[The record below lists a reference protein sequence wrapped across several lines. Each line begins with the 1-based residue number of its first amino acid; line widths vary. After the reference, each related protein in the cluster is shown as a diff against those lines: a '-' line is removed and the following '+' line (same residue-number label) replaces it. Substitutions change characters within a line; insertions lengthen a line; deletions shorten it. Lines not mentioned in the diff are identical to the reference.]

1 MPDVAVAKAGV
12 LKCSQMDE
20 THASQDQL
28 NAILSSMAEGLI
40 AVDTSR
46 KVIIM
51 NQAAGILLRLSP
63 AEAMGKNIHEI
74 LFLQKD
80 GKDIPQNETPHE
92 RAMIDKNIITLT
104 LLDNISL
111 KNRQGQI
118 YPVSLMAA
126 PLLQKTEVT
135 GAILLFRDITK
146 EKDVDRAKTEFVS
159 LASHQLKT
167 PLSAIG
173 WYAEAMLSQE
183 VGGLNDKQKE
193 YLKNLSDSN
202 KRMVDLVNSLLNVS
216 RLELGTFL
224 VEPEPTNVSELAES
238 VLIELAPA
246 VEAKKIKLE
255 KVYAPDVPKVSLDP
269 KLARMIF
276 QNLLSNAIKY
286 TPQDGL
292 VTLAISLADEF
303 LLIRVG
309 DSGYGIPTNDQKK
322 IFTKLFRADNIRETD
337 AEGTGLGLYIIKSIV
352 ENSGGK
358 IWFDSLEGKGT
369 TFYVTLPLSGMERKA
384 GSRALS

>member
-1 MPDVAVAKAGV
+1 MDSVSAK
-12 LKCSQMDE
+12 
-20 THASQDQL
+20 QDQL

-46 KVIIM
+46 RVIIM

-63 AEAMGKNIHEI
+63 AEAQGQNLNEI

-80 GKDIPQNETPHE
+80 GRDLRVEESPYE

-104 LLDNISL
+104 LLDKISL
-111 KNRQGQI
+111 KNRHGQI

-126 PLLQKTEVT
+126 PLLLQGEVT
-135 GAILLFRDITK
+135 GGILLFRDITK
-146 EKDVDRAKTEFVS
+146 ERDVDRTKTEFVS

-167 PLSAIG
+167 PLSAIS
-173 WYAEAMLSQE
+173 WYAEAMLNEE
-183 VGGLNDKQKE
+183 VGGLNEKQKQ
-193 YLKNLSDSN
+193 YLQNLYDSN
-202 KRMVDLVNSLLNVS
+202 RRMVGLVNSLLNVS

-224 VEPEPTNVSELAES
+224 VEPEPTNVLELAES
-238 VLIELAPA
+238 VLAELAPA
-246 VEAKKIKLE
+246 LIAKKIKLE
-255 KVYAPDVPKVSLDP
+255 KVFATDVPVMNLDP

-286 TPQDGL
+286 TPAGGQ
-292 VTLAISLADEF
+292 VTLAINLADEF

-322 IFTKLFRADNIRETD
+322 IFSKLFRADNIREVE
-337 AEGTGLGLYIIKSIV
+337 AEGTGLGLYIVKSIV
-352 ENSGGK
+352 EQAGGRV
-358 IWFDSLEGKGT
+358 WFDSLESKGT
-369 TFYVTLPLSGMERKA
+369 TFYVTLPLSGMVKKT

>member
-1 MPDVAVAKAGV
+1 M
-12 LKCSQMDE
+12 SQMDE
-20 THASQDQL
+20 VHARQDQL

-80 GKDIPQNETPHE
+80 GKDIPQTETPHE
-92 RAMIDKNIITLT
+92 RAMIDKNIITFT

-111 KNRQGQI
+111 KNRQDQI

-126 PLLQKTEVT
+126 PLLEKAEVT

-146 EKDVDRAKTEFVS
+146 ERDVDRAKTEFVS

-238 VLIELAPA
+238 VLTELAPA

-255 KVYAPDVPKVSLDP
+255 KVYAPDVPKVNLDQ

-292 VTLAISLADEF
+292 VTIAISLADEF

-369 TFYVTLPLSGMERKA
+369 TFYVTLPLSGMERKT